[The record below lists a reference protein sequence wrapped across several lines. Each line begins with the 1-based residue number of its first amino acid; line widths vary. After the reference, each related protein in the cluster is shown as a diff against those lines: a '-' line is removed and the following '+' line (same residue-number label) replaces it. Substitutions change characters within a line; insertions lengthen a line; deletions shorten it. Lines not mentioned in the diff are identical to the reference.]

1 MNVWL
6 VLLFGGLITYA
17 IRLSFIVLL
26 ERWQMPPIVQ
36 RALRFVPPA
45 VLSAIIFP
53 EMLMQGGSF
62 NLGLS
67 NLRLIAGVLAV
78 LVAWKTKNALI
89 TVGVGMTVLL
99 VLQALSATWLH

>member
-1 MNVWL
+1 
-6 VLLFGGLITYA
+6 
-17 IRLSFIVLL
+17 
-26 ERWQMPPIVQ
+26 
-36 RALRFVPPA
+36 

-53 EMLMQGGSF
+53 EMLMQDGNI

-78 LVAWKTKNALI
+78 VVAWKTKNALI

-99 VLQALSATWLH
+99 VLQALSATSLH